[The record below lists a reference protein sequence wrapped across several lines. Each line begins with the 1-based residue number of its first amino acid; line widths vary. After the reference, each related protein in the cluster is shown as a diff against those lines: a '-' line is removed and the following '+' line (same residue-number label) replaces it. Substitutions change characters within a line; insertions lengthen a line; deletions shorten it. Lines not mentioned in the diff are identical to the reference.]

1 MNTFSNENNLSANMS
16 EWEKLQAGMVYN
28 DFDSD
33 LFMRRVEAK
42 KLFREYNR
50 TGDDDTALR
59 RKLMEQLFKHVGTEV
74 WIEPDFRCEFGKN
87 IVIGNNVYINFGC
100 IILDC
105 AEVTIGDNVLLG
117 PNIGI
122 YAANHSLDAEERIN
136 GGCCGKPVHVGN
148 NVWLGGDVKILPGVS
163 VGDNT
168 IIGTGSIVTKDIP
181 AGVIAVGNPCR
192 LIRAVTEA
200 DKTGYHIRH

>member
-74 WIEPDFRCEFGKN
+74 RIEPDFRCEFGKN

-192 LIRAVTEA
+192 VIRAVTEA

>member
-148 NVWLGGDVKILPGVS
+148 NVWLGGDVK
-163 VGDNT
+163 
-168 IIGTGSIVTKDIP
+168 
-181 AGVIAVGNPCR
+181 
-192 LIRAVTEA
+192 
-200 DKTGYHIRH
+200 

>member
-1 MNTFSNENNLSANMS
+1 
-16 EWEKLQAGMVYN
+16 
-28 DFDSD
+28 
-33 LFMRRVEAK
+33 
-42 KLFREYNR
+42 
-50 TGDDDTALR
+50 
-59 RKLMEQLFKHVGTEV
+59 MEQLFKHVGTEV

-192 LIRAVTEA
+192 VIRAVTEA

>member
-181 AGVIAVGNPCR
+181 AGVIAIGNPCR
-192 LIRAVTEA
+192 VIRAVTEA

>member
-59 RKLMEQLFKHVGTEV
+59 RKLTEQLFKHVGTEV

-192 LIRAVTEA
+192 VIRAVTEA

>member
-148 NVWLGGDVKILPGVS
+148 NVSLAGDVKILPGVS

-192 LIRAVTEA
+192 VLRAVTEA

>member
-192 LIRAVTEA
+192 VLRAVTEA

>member
-181 AGVIAVGNPCR
+181 AGVIAIGNPCR
-192 LIRAVTEA
+192 VLRAVTEA